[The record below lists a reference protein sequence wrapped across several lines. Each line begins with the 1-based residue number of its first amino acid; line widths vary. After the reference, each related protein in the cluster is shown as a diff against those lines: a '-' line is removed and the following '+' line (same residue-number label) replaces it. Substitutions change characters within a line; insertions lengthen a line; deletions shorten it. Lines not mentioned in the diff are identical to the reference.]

1 MIDASAIYIIWLRDL
16 KINWR
21 DRGNLIGA
29 LVRSILWL
37 VVLGLGLRAGFKSVG
52 GATFSQYIFPG
63 IITMTILF
71 AAVQSAIS
79 IVWER
84 EFGFLRELLVAP
96 IPRTSITIGKT
107 LSGATWAMIQGIVV
121 LAFAPIVGVSM
132 TPVSI
137 IKSLLIMLLIAVSL
151 SSIGIIIASRI
162 KSFQGF
168 GVIVNLIIMP
178 MFFLSSAIF
187 PLPWLP
193 DWLKTIIMLNP
204 LTYAIDLLR
213 AATIS
218 LYDFSLYIDLT
229 VTISF
234 GIILII
240 LANVLFIKEI

>member
-1 MIDASAIYIIWLRDL
+1 MIDASAIYIIWLRDM

-52 GATFSQYIFPG
+52 GVTFSQYIFPG

-151 SSIGIIIASRI
+151 SGIGIIIASRI

-193 DWLKTIIMLNP
+193 DWLKTIIMMNP

-213 AATIS
+213 ATTIS
-218 LYDFSLYIDLT
+218 LYDFPLYIDLGI
-229 VTISF
+229 TISL

-240 LANVLFIKEI
+240 LANVFFIKEI

>member
-1 MIDASAIYIIWLRDL
+1 MDTAAIYIIWLRDL

-29 LVRSILWL
+29 LVRSVLWL
-37 VVLGLGLRAGFKSVG
+37 VVLGLGLRAGFRSVG
-52 GATFSQYIFPG
+52 GVTFSQYIFPG
-63 IITMTILF
+63 IVAMTILF

-84 EFGFLRELLVAP
+84 EFGFIRELLVAP

-121 LAFAPIVGVSM
+121 LALAPLVGVSL
-132 TPVSI
+132 TPLAVVEA
-137 IKSLLIMLLIAVSL
+137 LLLMAVISVAL
-151 SSIGIIIASRI
+151 TGVGIIIASRI
-162 KSFQGF
+162 ASFQGF
-168 GVIVNLIIMP
+168 GVIVNLVLMP

-204 LTYAIDLLR
+204 LTYAIDALR
-213 AATIS
+213 YVTIG
-218 LYDFSLYIDLT
+218 LYDFPLALDLGL
-229 VTISF
+229 TI
-234 GIILII
+234 GLGVVLTIGATL
-240 LANVLFIKEI
+240 LFIREI